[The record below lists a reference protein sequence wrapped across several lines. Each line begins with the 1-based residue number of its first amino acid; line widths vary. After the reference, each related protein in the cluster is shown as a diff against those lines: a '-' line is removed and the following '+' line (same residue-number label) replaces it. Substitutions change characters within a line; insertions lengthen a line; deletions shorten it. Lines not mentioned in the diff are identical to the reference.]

1 MRRPEAGGKASIRR
15 KLVLLV
21 ALITCML
28 TSLFALAYY
37 FVARANTMAQVRSAA
52 EQSLARLQEGLE
64 QPLWNLDTDA
74 SEQLASGE
82 LNDPWITAVI
92 IRDDAS
98 ETLFGIAEKPEAGKP
113 AAGKPDTRFRIDAAT
128 APALL
133 DAAPISMSGPI
144 AHSGRRIGTVAVLAD
159 PEHALGTLLANVLV
173 TTLLTFLLGAAI
185 AATLFFAVDRII
197 TLRLL
202 ALGGVLERFSTVDDG
217 ARSTEPDTDEI
228 GRLGASFNGMA
239 DTISERTAELE
250 SRTEEL
256 RLLLARVERER
267 EEERTRVARELH
279 DELGQGVTSLGMAL
293 YLLERR
299 IGKPAD
305 KVAEMIPDMRNLL
318 SELSD
323 GMRRLIADLRPSVL
337 DRLGLAQALAQF
349 AVEIEKRSGIE
360 VECSCR
366 IPEDLECPET
376 IRIAAFRVAKE
387 AVNNALRHSKCA
399 KIGITLTI
407 AGEELQL
414 EVKDDGQ
421 GFDAAAGPRKDGGS
435 FGIIGMRERCRALG
449 GEFHVTSSPGRGATV
464 SASFPLF
471 ERIEH
476 ARADR

>member
-1 MRRPEAGGKASIRR
+1 MRRAVVGGKASIRR

-21 ALITCML
+21 AFITCLL
-28 TSLFALAYY
+28 TGLFGLAYY

-64 QPLWNLDTDA
+64 QPLWNLDADA
-74 SEQLASGE
+74 CEQLASGE

-98 ETLFGIAEKPEAGKP
+98 ETLFGIAEKPV
-113 AAGKPDTRFRIDAAT
+113 AGKPDTRFRVDAAT

-133 DAAPISMSGPI
+133 AAAPISMSGPI

-173 TTLLTFLLGAAI
+173 TTLLTFLLGAVI

-202 ALGGVLERFSTVDDG
+202 ALGKVLERFSTVDGG
-217 ARSTEPDTDEI
+217 ARSTEANTDEI

-239 DTISERTAELE
+239 DTISERTGELE
-250 SRTEEL
+250 SRTEEV

-305 KVAEMIPDMRNLL
+305 KVAEMISDMRNLL

-337 DRLGLAQALAQF
+337 DRLGLAQALAQL
-349 AVEIEKRSGIE
+349 AVEIEERSGIE

-366 IPEDLECPET
+366 IPEDLDCPET
-376 IRIAAFRVAKE
+376 IRVAAFRVAKE

-407 AGEELQL
+407 AAEDLNL

-421 GFDAAAGPRKDGGS
+421 GFDTAAGPRKDGGS

-449 GEFHVTSSPGRGATV
+449 GEFHVTSSPGRGAAV
-464 SASFPLF
+464 RASFPLS